1 MAKTLKV
8 RQQGYQFL
16 RPVSHA
22 LGTQH
27 PFKRQTEEM
36 LKINELHLINSLI
49 SRYLFNFGKHLLPPS
64 LTEGTLSRKQGRM
77 GSPRFQL
84 HPDVRTAF

>member
-8 RQQGYQFL
+8 RQQGYKFL
-16 RPVSHA
+16 RLLSHT

-27 PFKRQTEEM
+27 LIKRQTEGI

-64 LTEGTLSRKQGRM
+64 LTEGTQSRKQDRM

-84 HPDVRTAF
+84 HPDARTAF